1 VDEIGRP
8 DGRRCEVG
16 GREMPRT
23 MLVLDGRTRG
33 MVCDLYFLGYPPWI
47 GLRKP
52 HLDRVGRS
60 GE

>member
-1 VDEIGRP
+1 
-8 DGRRCEVG
+8 
-16 GREMPRT
+16 MPRT

-52 HLDRVGRS
+52 HLDVLEGVESDEWVEVSRGGPISR
-60 GE
+60 